1 MMALAM
7 PPVAIAAPLRDAFGT
22 VSRQELV
29 RYVHALL
36 LVKQLRADPD
46 RRLASLSRDQ
56 KTTFDGR
63 MRNQVDVIL
72 AREGL
77 TRTRFNALSS
87 DIEKNLLLR
96 RRVQQIIVE
105 EQIGT

>member
-7 PPVAIAAPLRDAFGT
+7 PPVAIAAPQRDARGT

-46 RRLASLSRDQ
+46 HRLASVSLDQ
-56 KTTFDGR
+56 KTAFDDR
-63 MRNQVDVIL
+63 MRNEVDVIL

-77 TRTRFNALSS
+77 TRTRFNALSA
-87 DIEKNLLLR
+87 DIEKDLLLR